1 MLWMI
6 RHRDL
11 CLLWDDVRIEQTFS
25 ESWELI
31 EFDQTPELAEE
42 KR

>member
-1 MLWMI
+1 MLL
-6 RHRDL
+6 HTEL
-11 CLLWDDVRIEQTFS
+11 CLLWEDVKMEQTFS